1 LSLFNLKSNY
11 FFFFFF
17 FTVPIYRAGS
27 GRVGLGFSCKRG
39 AGRVRVSQKPPRTRP
54 GCIPKPGRRCAR
66 APLPRGA
73 QEGSTRSTW
82 LVRPYQ
88 HKRTGSHQNSEVRR
102 VGGRAVL
109 GWVPSGEVLVF
120 PPPPFSTRV
129 RRPFSSSGADAGQHR
144 RRGEAARRFRAPVRA
159 YARFA
164 GRTR

>member
-11 FFFFFF
+11 FFSSFF

-54 GCIPKPGRRCAR
+54 GCIPNPGRRCAR
-66 APLPRGA
+66 APLPRRA

-88 HKRTGSHQNSEVRR
+88 QKSPGAHKTSEVRR

-109 GWVPSGEVLVF
+109 GGVPSWEVLVL
-120 PPPPFSTRV
+120 PPPPFSIRG
-129 RRPFSSSGADAGQHR
+129 RGRFSSSGAVARQHR
-144 RRGEAARRFRAPVRA
+144 GRGEAARRFRAPVRA
-159 YARFA
+159 
-164 GRTR
+164 